1 MKKTMKQLDIYVD
14 WVPNNFSAAP
24 VNEEIACVATGH
36 TLADVEKNIVDAL
49 RFHAEGLVEDGE
61 SVPED
66 LKGEWTPLFHLSTRA
81 LLKFSEKFITRK
93 ALSIQTGI
101 NEQQLSHYA
110 NGQRKPRPAMQRR
123 IQDGIRA
130 IAMQLSSVF

>member
-1 MKKTMKQLDIYVD
+1 MKKMMKQLDIYVD

-49 RFHAEGLVEDGE
+49 KFHVEGLMEDGE

-66 LKGEWTPLFHLSTRA
+66 LKGEWTPVFHL
-81 LLKFSEKFITRK
+81 
-93 ALSIQTGI
+93 LSIQTGI